1 MSEYFGLESFDKGD
15 ENSGRGSIEALQR
28 SIEEREHELSITNPI
43 QFEIAMRLFPKL
55 AIGSLSSGDSL
66 CFGKSLI
73 AISNWI
79 GLVMESSCSLSSML
93 LWSASIEP
101 LPEFSSP
108 LSKLSNP
115 KYSLI

>member
-43 QFEIAMRLFPKL
+43 QFEIAMRLFPKHKESPEDKDPM
-55 AIGSLSSGDSL
+55 AS
-66 CFGKSLI
+66 FGKSLI